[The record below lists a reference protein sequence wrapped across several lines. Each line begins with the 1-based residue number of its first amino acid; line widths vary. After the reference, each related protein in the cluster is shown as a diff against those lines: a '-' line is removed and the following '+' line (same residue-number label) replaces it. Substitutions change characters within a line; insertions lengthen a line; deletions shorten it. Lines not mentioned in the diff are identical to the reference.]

1 MTSSTPSCRRRL
13 VVGIAGAV
21 SFSLLISFIGL
32 GLFLFLQD
40 QAIRRSRQLEKILE
54 TTLDLKADFLIARQ
68 YDYDLIELARHNQ
81 RLDSIV
87 ERKHSAAITNVV
99 TGLHELATFDAD
111 VPELVSH
118 RQAMARLL
126 EQYQTTVNQIK
137 DQIEQRQRT
146 DGIEQE
152 LRDARYKLWQH
163 LERSPADFRELGLR
177 LSLDEQAYLSTRRQ
191 EYIDN
196 VRLQINKLYAIASSF
211 AGYGTSRG
219 RTRCC

>member
-1 MTSSTPSCRRRL
+1 
-13 VVGIAGAV
+13 
-21 SFSLLISFIGL
+21 
-32 GLFLFLQD
+32 
-40 QAIRRSRQLEKILE
+40 
-54 TTLDLKADFLIARQ
+54 
-68 YDYDLIELARHNQ
+68 
-81 RLDSIV
+81 
-87 ERKHSAAITNVV
+87 
-99 TGLHELATFDAD
+99 
-111 VPELVSH
+111 
-118 RQAMARLL
+118 MARLL

-196 VRLQINKLYAIASSF
+196 VRLQINKLYAIASSLPDTERVVVERDVADYLEDF
-211 AGYGTSRG
+211 LLLVTLDRDLQ
-219 RTRCC
+219 